1 MCSVCTQ
8 MPSGM
13 KILAIDPG
21 FDRLGMAVVSGT
33 ASNPEFI
40 YGECVIPKEGE
51 LPNRLAEVFYAVNTA
66 IRKHHPDIVAVET
79 LFFSVNKKTALNVAH
94 ARGVVLVAASTNN
107 VPVTEYSP
115 QEVKLAVTGYGNA
128 KKEAVARMV
137 EKLIA
142 LPKQKRFDDE
152 IDAIA
157 LGITALAEGYPHLR

>member
-8 MPSGM
+8 MLSDM

-21 FDRLGMAVVSGT
+21 FDRLGMAVISGT
-33 ASNPEFI
+33 ASCPEFI
-40 YGECVIPKEGE
+40 YGKCVIPKEGK
-51 LPNRLAEVFYAVNTA
+51 LPERLAEVFYAVDMAVQKYN
-66 IRKHHPDIVAVET
+66 PDIVAVET

-94 ARGVVLVAASTNN
+94 ARGAVLVAASTNN
-107 VPVTEYSP
+107 IPVTEYSP

-137 EKLIA
+137 EKLIM

>member
-1 MCSVCTQ
+1 
-8 MPSGM
+8 MPSDM

-21 FDRLGMAVVSGT
+21 FDRLGIAVISGT
-33 ASNPEFI
+33 ASSPEFI
-40 YGECVIPKEGE
+40 YGTCVIPKKGA
-51 LPNRLAEVFYAVNTA
+51 LPQRLADVFYAVTDA
-66 IRKHHPDIVAVET
+66 IQKYSPDIVAVET

-94 ARGVVLVAASTNN
+94 ARGAILVAASTNH

-137 EKLIA
+137 EKLIT
-142 LPKQKRFDDE
+142 LPKQKRLDDE